1 MHAILRRY
9 AGAAARMGEAAPR
22 VQAGLV
28 PLLKS
33 HRGFH
38 GYAAFASERGD
49 IISCSVHGDAAAA
62 ARSHERVRGWARAD
76 LKGIIPDAPPEVFSG
91 PVGPH
96 AVVAPQSGGP
106 DQSLH
111 CFVRQSENL
120 PPAEAMRPVVEAMLA
135 AVHKAPGFRGAYFLR
150 SEDDP
155 TRGASILFCDTRE
168 HAAAV
173 HEATLAIMRQNQP
186 HVIVRVAGSGKT
198 SVLAMA

>member
-1 MHAILRRY
+1 MHVILRRY
-9 AGAAARMGEAAPR
+9 AGAADRMGEAAPR

-33 HRGFH
+33 HQGFH

-62 ARSHERVRGWARAD
+62 ARSHERVRGWVRAN

-106 DQSLH
+106 DQSLY

-135 AVHKAPGFRGAYFLR
+135 AVHKAPGFRGAYFMR